1 MTIAFLAMNQKE
13 LDRLIENSCREVY
26 LFEKSFI
33 IPGTISNM
41 IIIGINNPTL
51 EIDSDEMIDFKSRKV
66 IVSGVIFGNRY
77 QKIIDDYKYEIEHR
91 NNKKHQ
97 CYRASNI
104 FDVRLSDQDRNES
117 KKLFDYLENELTQL
131 KNLQISL
138 KLILPQ
144 IENYFDVAY
153 ENKTILLNLSE
164 TDFSS
169 DKKNSTFI
177 EFSNKIKK
185 QRDLFIEENG
195 RIKDKLFEVSNEIT
209 GYQKTIKDL
218 EANIRQFPTPSRPPM
233 WTACWIR
240 LLPLPTLPPPS
251 SPSCSSCWPSCSAS
265 LSIATSSSLPL
276 PTPW

>member
-1 MTIAFLAMNQKE
+1 M
-13 LDRLIENSCREVY
+13 END
-26 LFEKSFI
+26 K
-33 IPGTISNM
+33 N
-41 IIIGINNPTL
+41 
-51 EIDSDEMIDFKSRKV
+51 EI
-66 IVSGVIFGNRY
+66 
-77 QKIIDDYKYEIEHR
+77 
-91 NNKKHQ
+91 
-97 CYRASNI
+97 
-104 FDVRLSDQDRNES
+104 S
-117 KKLFDYLENELTQL
+117 KKISELENELTQL

-144 IENYFDVAY
+144 IENYFDVTD

-218 EANIRQFPTPSRPPM
+218 EANIRQFR
-233 WTACWIR
+233 IR
-240 LLPLPTLPPPS
+240 QF
-251 SPSCSSCWPSCSAS
+251 
-265 LSIATSSSLPL
+265 
-276 PTPW
+276 